1 MSWKIA
7 ALCDE
12 RRFGSPSRKQ
22 IIMYLADKASDD
34 GAGIWCSK
42 YTIARHTEL
51 SLATVKRIVREFIH
65 EGILVETGRRQCERG
80 FTVVFRINIGAIECL
95 ESLKEAAAPTG
106 VTVNPVQDDP
116 PTGVTMNSVPG
127 SPRPPNHP
135 KTILEPPPCIGP
147 NVSERDKAIF
157 DQIMEAYPEDRRRGQ
172 AHCLAAALNA
182 IADGFMLE
190 ELRDAVKLYAA
201 ETADFSRSR
210 VCLSDNWFR
219 SGRWKTYIHQVRQ
232 KHQEADKR
240 HEEQLANVARWI
252 KTRSA
257 MCRHI
262 SARQARDAVARG
274 LVHIDEVAA
283 VGVTT

>member
-12 RRFGSPSRKQ
+12 RRFGGPSRKQ
-22 IIMYLADKASDD
+22 VIMYLADKASDD

-51 SLATVKRIVREFIH
+51 SLATVKRIVKEFIN

-80 FTVVFRINIGAIECL
+80 FTVVFRICIGTIEGL
-95 ESLKEAAAPTG
+95 ECLKEATPPTG
-106 VTVNPVQDDP
+106 VTVNPVQADP
-116 PTGVTMNSVPG
+116 PTGVTMHPVPG
-127 SPRPPNHP
+127 SPRTPNHP
-135 KTILEPPPCIGP
+135 QTIPEPPPCIGP
-147 NVSERDKAIF
+147 NISERGKAIF
-157 DQIMEAYPEDRRRGQ
+157 DQIMEAYPEDRRRGE
-172 AHCLAAALNA
+172 AECLATALNA
-182 IADGFMLE
+182 IADGYWLE

-210 VCLSDNWFR
+210 VCFSDNWFR
-219 SGRWKTYIHQVRQ
+219 SGRWKKYIRQVRQ
-232 KHQEADKR
+232 KRQQANER

-257 MCRHI
+257 MCRHV

-274 LVHIDEVAA
+274 LVQIDEVIAA
-283 VGVTT
+283 GVTT

>member
-22 IIMYLADKASDD
+22 VIMYLADKASDD

-80 FTVVFRINIGAIECL
+80 FTVVFRISIGAIECL
-95 ESLKEAAAPTG
+95 ESLKETVASTG

-116 PTGVTMNSVPG
+116 PTRVTMNPAPG

-135 KTILEPPPCIGP
+135 KTIPEPPPCIGP
-147 NVSERDKAIF
+147 NVSEEEEAIF
-157 DQIMEAYPEDRRRGQ
+157 DQIMKAYPEDRRRGE
-172 AHCLAAALNA
+172 ADCLAAAMHA
-182 IADGFMLE
+182 IMDGYRLE

-210 VCLSDNWFR
+210 VCFSDNWFR
-219 SGRWKTYIHQVRQ
+219 TGRWKKYIHEVRG
-232 KHQEADKR
+232 KHREAGQRYDA
-240 HEEQLANVARWI
+240 QLANVARWI

-262 SARQARDAVARG
+262 SARQARDAIAKG
-274 LVHIDEVAA
+274 LVQRDEVTAA
-283 VGVTT
+283 GVTA